1 MNDVSQAAGKID
13 LQDLREWYDAAE
25 LNLLLEAQA
34 PDETMYWKVTATE
47 EWEELE
53 STAQIADIL
62 HLVSQEGDTF
72 NFEGE
77 EPINKYAQG
86 LRLADG
92 NFMLELAIVDSHAY
106 NMRIA
111 YGPKADSAS
120 SSPDD
125 DVEPYG
131 PQSLTVAQ
139 VHEVLTGWVLG
150 RGLPDGYGGSIHMY
164 R

>member
-1 MNDVSQAAGKID
+1 MNNLSEAVGK
-13 LQDLREWYDAAE
+13 LNLGRLRDWYDAAE

-47 EWEELE
+47 EWEELA

-92 NFMLELAIVDSHAY
+92 NFSLELAIVDSHAY

-111 YGPKADSAS
+111 YGPNADSAS
-120 SSPDD
+120 SAPDD
-125 DVEPYG
+125 DVEPNG
-131 PQSLTVAQ
+131 PQSLSLAQ

-150 RGLPDGYGGSIHMY
+150 RGLPDGYGGSIHIY